1 MIVDRLRVRG
11 DVRERIAQS
20 LETALERGGGR
31 AVVFDLDGEGE
42 TAPFGKDDFHQKCLS
57 ALRFRGWR
65 IGAGRLFPVQSAAGL
80 ARIAAV
86 QD

>member
-31 AVVFDLDGEGE
+31 AVVFDLDGESESCDVWERRFSSKTLVRSATSWLVNWSRE
-42 TAPFGKDDFHQKCLS
+42 TFPGS
-57 ALRFRGWR
+57 V
-65 IGAGRLFPVQSAAGL
+65 GAGPV
-80 ARIAAV
+80 RIAAE